1 MNIEEKYR
9 KLEQI
14 LRDMNKVVVAYS
26 GGVDSSFLLK
36 VACNVLKENSMG
48 VMAISPSFPS
58 REYEKAISFAKNIG
72 AKLEIIETDELDDT
86 NYTSNPVNRC
96 YFCKNELFNKI
107 TSLAGTRGY
116 ENLVDGSNQDDLND
130 HRPGKKALEEKKVR
144 SPLQEAGLTKSD
156 IRHLSQSLGLS
167 TWNKEEL
174 ACLSS
179 RFPYGEKIDA
189 SKLKMVDQA
198 ETFLISEGFHNVRA
212 RHIKNTIKIEVD
224 PKDIS
229 LFLEPVKRE
238 RIVKK
243 LKEIGYLYVT
253 LDLEGYRRG
262 SLNKVLSSVKM
273 DKY

>member
-167 TWNKEEL
+167 TWNKEE
-174 ACLSS
+174 
-179 RFPYGEKIDA
+179 
-189 SKLKMVDQA
+189 
-198 ETFLISEGFHNVRA
+198 
-212 RHIKNTIKIEVD
+212 
-224 PKDIS
+224 
-229 LFLEPVKRE
+229 
-238 RIVKK
+238 
-243 LKEIGYLYVT
+243 
-253 LDLEGYRRG
+253 
-262 SLNKVLSSVKM
+262 
-273 DKY
+273 

>member
-107 TSLAGTRGY
+107 TSLASTRGY